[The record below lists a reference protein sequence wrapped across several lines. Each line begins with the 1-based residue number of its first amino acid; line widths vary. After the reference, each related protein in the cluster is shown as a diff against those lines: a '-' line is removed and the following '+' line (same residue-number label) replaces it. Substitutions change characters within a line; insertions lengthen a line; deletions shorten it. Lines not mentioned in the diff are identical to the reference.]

1 MQPEFLTVSEL
12 NKFIG
17 LLLEAE
23 PGLQDFWLRGEIS
36 GFKLYQQSGHMY
48 FTLKDEGSAVSA
60 VMFKSRTRALKFM
73 PENGMEVLARG
84 SISVFNRQGKYQLYV
99 DELQLFGAGSLSLY
113 LQQLK
118 ERLEKQGYFNADI
131 KKTLPS
137 FVQKVGVITSQD
149 GAAIQDILK
158 VLRQRHAGI
167 QVIFYHS
174 AVQGVDAPMEL
185 AQGLRCLNAWGGM
198 DVIIIGRGGG
208 SWEDLM
214 AFNSEEVVKAIF
226 ESRIPVISA
235 VGHETDFTLADWVA
249 DVRAAT
255 PTQAAQLASPDLQ
268 QLGME
273 IQRLKQ
279 RMQAAMEKVFYTRS
293 ESLDQLVIKR
303 ILKTSGLMQS
313 LQSKQDELKEL
324 SERLLRAANDNMS
337 RKKNQLAMAASGLDK
352 LSPLKVLQRGYAVVR
367 NESGIIRSVKQV
379 SPGDKVQLI
388 LADGELRVK
397 IEDRETEKGGKNKV

>member
-48 FTLKDEGSAVSA
+48 FTLKDEESAVSA

-352 LSPLKVLQRGYAVVR
+352 LSPLKVLKRGYAVVR
-367 NESGIIRSVKQV
+367 NESGVIRSVKQV

>member
-1 MQPEFLTVSEL
+1 MQPKVLTVSEL

-17 LLLEAE
+17 LLLESE

-48 FTLKDEGSAVSA
+48 FTLKDEESTVSA

-84 SISVFNRQGKYQLYV
+84 SISVFNPQGKYQLYV

-118 ERLEKQGYFNADI
+118 ERLEKQGYFNADL
-131 KKTLPS
+131 KKPIPS

-174 AVQGVDAPMEL
+174 AVQGMDAPMEL
-185 AQGLRCLNAWGGM
+185 AQGLHYLNAWGDM

-255 PTQAAQLASPDLQ
+255 PTQAAQLAAPDLQ
-268 QLGME
+268 QLRME
-273 IQRLKQ
+273 INRSQQ
-279 RMQAAMEKVFYTRS
+279 RMQAAMEKIYYNRS
-293 ESLDQLVIKR
+293 ESLDQLVMKR

-313 LQSKQDELKEL
+313 LQSREDKLQDLT
-324 SERLLRAANDNMS
+324 ERLLRAANDNLS
-337 RKKNQLAMAASGLDK
+337 RRQNQLAMAASGLDK
-352 LSPLKVLQRGYAVVR
+352 LSPLKVLQRGYAAVR
-367 NESGIIRSVKQV
+367 GETGVIRSVQQV

-388 LADGELRVK
+388 LADGVLKVK
-397 IEDRETEKGGKNKV
+397 IEDRETGERWKK

>member
-1 MQPEFLTVSEL
+1 MQPKVISVSEL

-17 LLLEAE
+17 LLLESE

-48 FTLKDEGSAVSA
+48 FTLKDEESTVSA

-118 ERLEKQGYFNADI
+118 ERLEKQGYFNEDF
-131 KKTLPS
+131 KKPLPS
-137 FVQKVGVITSQD
+137 FAQKVGVITSQD
-149 GAAIQDILK
+149 GAALQDILK

-174 AVQGVDAPMEL
+174 SVQGVDAPMEL
-185 AQGLRCLNAWGGM
+185 VQGLRCLNTWGDM

-226 ESRIPVISA
+226 ESQIPVISA

-255 PTQAAQLASPDLQ
+255 PTQAAQLAVPDLQ
-268 QLGME
+268 QLGKE
-273 IQRLKQ
+273 IKRWQQ
-279 RMQAAMEKVFYTRS
+279 RMQMAIEKIYYSRS
-293 ESLDQLVIKR
+293 ESLDQLVMKR
-303 ILKTSGLMQS
+303 ILKTSGLLQS
-313 LQSKQDELKEL
+313 LQSKEDDLQDL
-324 SERLLRAANDNMS
+324 SARLLRAADDNFN
-337 RKKNQLAMAASGLDK
+337 RRQNQLAITSSGLDK
-352 LSPLKVLQRGYAVVR
+352 LSPLKVLKRGYAVVR
-367 NESGIIRSVKQV
+367 NESGVIRSVHQV
-379 SPGDKVQLI
+379 LPGDMVQLI
-388 LADGELRVK
+388 LADGELKVK
-397 IEDRETEKGGKNKV
+397 IEDRETGKRWKE

>member
-48 FTLKDEGSAVSA
+48 FTLKDEESAVSA

-214 AFNSEEVVKAIF
+214 AFNSEEVVRAIF

>member
-1 MQPEFLTVSEL
+1 MQPKVLTVSEL

-17 LLLEAE
+17 LLLESE

-48 FTLKDEGSAVSA
+48 FTLKDEESTVSA

-84 SISVFNRQGKYQLYV
+84 SISVFKPQGKYQLYV

-118 ERLEKQGYFNADI
+118 ERLEKQGYFNADF
-131 KKTLPS
+131 KKPIPS
-137 FVQKVGVITSQD
+137 FVQRVGVITSQD
-149 GAAIQDILK
+149 GAALQDILK

-185 AQGLRCLNAWGGM
+185 VQGLRCLNAWGDM

-226 ESRIPVISA
+226 ESQIPVISA
-235 VGHETDFTLADWVA
+235 VGHETDFTLADWAA

-255 PTQAAQLASPDLQ
+255 PTQAAQLAAPDLY

-273 IQRLKQ
+273 IKRWQQ
-279 RMQAAMEKVFYTRS
+279 RMQAAMEKIYYSRS
-293 ESLDQLVIKR
+293 ESLDQLVMKR

-313 LQSKQDELKEL
+313 LQVKEDELQDL
-324 SERLLRAANDNMS
+324 SERLLRAGNDNLS
-337 RKKNQLAMAASGLDK
+337 RRQNQLAMVASGLDK

-367 NESGIIRSVKQV
+367 NESGLIRSVNQV
-379 SPGDKVQLI
+379 SPGDKVQLV
-388 LADGELRVK
+388 LADGELKVK
-397 IEDRETEKGGKNKV
+397 IEDRETGERWKK